1 MVSAEIVVLLST
13 FYDCVGIKCRETS
26 TTVVETEH

>member
-13 FYDCVGIKCRETS
+13 FYDRVGIERRETS
-26 TTVVETEH
+26 TTVETEH